1 MTYFYYAPITFI
13 LVSRVTNL
21 CFTLFN
27 VSRETYYI
35 CKRSGWYIIEKGLFQ
50 TLVVFHFIVS
60 IVLYQKITVWISLRR
75 ICFWYNHI
83 RLNTELKWISLSSL
97 LFNVSRETYL
107 YKKEFWIW
115 NKKREFSNIYCF
127 LIHYKYS
134 VISKIIVWVS

>member
-1 MTYFYYAPITFI
+1 MTYFYYVPITFI

-35 CKRSGWYIIEKGLFQ
+35 CKSSGWYIREKGLFQ
-50 TLVVFHFIVS
+50 TLVVFRFIVS
-60 IVLYQKITVWISLRR
+60 IVLYQKLLSESRR
-75 ICFWYNHI
+75 DEFNFWYNHI
-83 RLNTELKWISLSSL
+83 RLNTELKWIFLSSL